1 MFAKNDIV
9 SMKYYLVT
17 TNHFSEKLLF
27 KDDEDYKAGMN
38 FTPLAARAIDVLVLA
53 FILMS
58 THMHYV
64 LRCNNKEEALA
75 FITKLKLL
83 YGGYFGNK
91 YGQRTYL
98 RRLKV
103 DIQELDT
110 EDEIPEWAIAYVLM
124 NSVAAKISL
133 DAAGYP
139 WGSGA
144 CYFNQ
149 TAIRGTRLDNMSW
162 RAIVAKVHSKLE
174 TEPGWIMADEGYID
188 PRSYIPVKLVEKL
201 YGTPS
206 RMMYFLK
213 NSSKAKKR
221 LETSAGLPAFSDK
234 VVLGGVQ
241 DLCATLFGKLSPD
254 SLADDE
260 KTELVKQLQRRFSA
274 DIDQICRTTGISHSD
289 AVRMLDSM

>member
-1 MFAKNDIV
+1 
-9 SMKYYLVT
+9 MKYYLVT

-27 KDDEDYKAGMN
+27 KDDEDYRAGMN
-38 FTPLAARAIDVLVLA
+38 FTPLAARALSVWVLA

-64 LRCNNKEEALA
+64 LGCNNRDEALA

-83 YGGYFGNK
+83 YSGYFGKK
-91 YGQRTYL
+91 YGQKNYL

-110 EDEIPEWAIAYVLM
+110 EDEILEWSVAYVLM

-133 DAAGYP
+133 DASGYS

-149 TAIRGTRLDNMSW
+149 TAIRGTRLEDMSK
-162 RAIVAKVHSKLE
+162 RAIIAKVHSKLD
-174 TEPGWIMADEGYID
+174 TEPEWIMADEGYIE
-188 PRSYIPVKLVEKL
+188 PRSYITVKKVEKL

-206 RMMYFLK
+206 RMMYFLR

-221 LETSAGLPAFSDK
+221 LETSTGLPAFSDK

-241 DLCATLFGKLSPD
+241 DLSATLFCKLSPA
-254 SLADDE
+254 SLTDDE
-260 KTELVKQLQRRFSA
+260 KTELLKQLKRRFSA
-274 DIDQICRTTGISHSD
+274 DIDQICRVTGISHSD
-289 AVRMLDSM
+289 AVRMLDSI